1 MIRAAIFDIG
11 DPVHFDTTFQAAP
24 CGLDET

>member
-1 MIRAAIFDIG
+1 MIRAAIFDVG